1 MHISVFSVLDLELLR
16 VNEFCGHKVFCLG
29 GKNFKFTFQSLLE
42 IGSWVATKFLVGS
55 IFFQFLFQNK
65 IMVFLRLSCAWRA
78 MEGCGNGL
86 SFPAG

>member
-29 GKNFKFTFQSLLE
+29 GKISSSQSLLE